1 MGAEGQWH
9 HHTMLILHPLQTSEF
24 HSPMEIKKHATFD
37 TLIKR
42 RWGTSMNPPKETE
55 LKTFNQYEDD
65 DEPMHPS
72 AKIED
77 TLDTNGKILNQL
89 PAYDKLLNAKVQMQL
104 DEDHTIG
111 KMKRCALRSDG
122 MVSEK
127 YNDNPFLNS
136 ITYEVE
142 FSGGK

>member
-1 MGAEGQWH
+1 
-9 HHTMLILHPLQTSEF
+9 
-24 HSPMEIKKHATFD
+24 MEIKYHATFD

-55 LKTFNQYEDD
+55 LQTFNPYEDD

-72 AKIED
+72 AEIED

-104 DEDHTIG
+104 DEDHAIRKVKT
-111 KMKRCALRSDG
+111 CALRSDG